1 MKKLKSLILIGF
13 SLLGLSSCSD
23 LIYDDLEDCPT
34 GVRVNLVGIPLT
46 LTPTVHG
53 TPYNPKSGYDYV
65 NDATFFVY
73 DSNNTLAYKY
83 TAKDLIGSNYQ
94 VMIPTG
100 AGDYSIY
107 CWTGGEEKGGEENG
121 SYYDYSGTVAGTST
135 KDEFLCSYLSGDANN
150 AADVLPPMG
159 YGKVGQ
165 VTVVDHAIT
174 NVDMDLIS
182 NKKVIA
188 VVCRYA
194 TSNTSV
200 SGVQTGGDENM
211 TDFRFAILSDNRVY
225 DAENNIVP
233 VGSKFM
239 YQQLRSATPDIVEDV
254 DENGN
259 SQSYVINSVALNTL
273 RLIDGDISTRFVI
286 RDKENNTICDIPIA
300 RYLTDIAIAKI
311 YSGLT
316 SASTVQEFL
325 DYTNEYDVIVNLV
338 EAKEQEAGAKFRV
351 ESIQIGDWI
360 FNGVN
365 MSGEL
370 IDHTNTPKGN

>member
-1 MKKLKSLILIGF
+1 MKRLKSLILIGF

-23 LIYDDLEDCPT
+23 LIYDDLDDCPT

-46 LTPTVHG
+46 LTPTVNG

-73 DSNNTLAYKY
+73 DSNNKLVYKY
-83 TAKDLIGSNYQ
+83 TQKDLIGSNYQ
-94 VMIPTG
+94 AMIRAE

-107 CWTGGEEKGGEENG
+107 CWTGGKDNG
-121 SYYDYSGTVAGTST
+121 YLYDYSGTVAGTST
-135 KDEFLCSYLSGDANN
+135 KDEFLCSYLSDGVN

-159 YGKVGQ
+159 YGKVGK

-174 NVDMDLIS
+174 NVNMDLIS

-200 SGVQTGGDENM
+200 SGVQTGSDENM
-211 TDFRFAILSDNRVY
+211 SEFTFAILSDNRVY
-225 DAENNIVP
+225 DIENNIIP
-233 VGSKFM
+233 TGSRFK
-239 YQQLRSATPDIVEDV
+239 YLQLRSAAPDIVEDV
-254 DENGN
+254 DENGR
-259 SQSYVINSVALNTL
+259 SQNYVINSVALNTL
-273 RLIDGDISTRFVI
+273 RLMDGDTSTRFVI
-286 RDKENNTICDIPIA
+286 RDKDENTICDIPIA

-325 DYTNEYDVIVNLV
+325 DYTDEYDIIVNLV
-338 EAKEQEAGAKFRV
+338 EANTQEAGAKFRV
-351 ESIQIGDWI
+351 KSIQIADWI

-365 MSGEL
+365 QNGEL
-370 IDHTNTPKGN
+370 IDHVNTPKGN

>member
-121 SYYDYSGTVAGTST
+121 SFYDYSGTVAGTST

-182 NKKVIA
+182 NKKTIT

-200 SGVQTGGDENM
+200 GGTQTSTEANM
-211 TDFRFAILSDNRVY
+211 TNFKFGIVGDNRRY
-225 DAENNIVP
+225 NIENDVIHLGRNFI
-233 VGSKFM
+233 
-239 YQQLRSATPDIVEDV
+239 YQQLTSSFVNIINDV
-254 DENGN
+254 DLSGR
-259 SQSYVINSVALNTL
+259 SQTYVVNSVSLNTL
-273 RLIDGDISTRFVI
+273 RLVDGDQTTRLVI
-286 RDKENNTICDIPIA
+286 RDEKDNYICDIPIVDYFA
-300 RYLTDIAIAKI
+300 MFVVAENPLKQVNL
-311 YSGLT
+311 S
-316 SASTVQEFL
+316 VQDYL
-325 DYTNEYDVIVNLV
+325 DYTDEYKVILNLV
-338 EAKEQEAGAKFRV
+338 EANTQEAGAKFRV
-351 ESIQIGDWI
+351 ASIQIGDWI
-360 FNGVN
+360 YNGVN
-365 MSGEL
+365 LGGEL